1 MAETIGA
8 GQVAPVMYDYG
19 QKKFYLQD
27 DDDLVNP
34 IVTSEDDGI
43 TKIVRLTQAEYDA
56 LATKVATTLYVI
68 VEA

>member
-8 GQVAPVMYDYG
+8 GLVSPVMYDYG

-27 DDDLVNP
+27 DDYLVNP